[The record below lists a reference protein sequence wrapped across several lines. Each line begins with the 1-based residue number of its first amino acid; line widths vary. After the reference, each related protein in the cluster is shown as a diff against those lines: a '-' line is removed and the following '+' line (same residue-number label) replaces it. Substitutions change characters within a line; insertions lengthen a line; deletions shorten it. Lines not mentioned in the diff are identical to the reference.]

1 MIKILEL
8 FPGVTLRCFPDHR
21 FRQGFLSIQFVRQ
34 LDRGEN
40 ALNALLPAVLLRG
53 CEDCPDLQAITRR
66 LDELYGA
73 AVGATVRRIGDY
85 QTTGLSATFLDNRYA
100 LDGEDLLS
108 AVLQFIGQLLTAPVL
123 EKGSF
128 RRDYVESEKKN
139 LICAIEATVNDK
151 RLYAASRWEKQMFRQ
166 DRGGLPRLGEPEQ
179 IRAITPRKLYR
190 HYQDLLATSRIDIFY
205 VGSAEPERVA
215 ELLKPVFSPA
225 ERQFAPL
232 PPQTPFQSSGFSE
245 KTEQLAVSQGRLC
258 MGFVTPITIRDK
270 EFAAMQVL
278 NSIFGAGMV
287 SKLFMVVREQ
297 LSLCYEIGSSYLGTK
312 GVVSV
317 SAGIDSNMEKPVQ
330 EQVLAQLEACR
341 QGRITDQEL
350 QSAKASIISS
360 LRGTHDSGSAIEGYY
375 AVSALNGLGM
385 TPAEYMEAVSRVTKE
400 DAAQAARTLELDT
413 VYFLKGDA

>member
-1 MIKILEL
+1 MIKLLEL
-8 FPGVTLRCFPDHR
+8 FPGVTLRCFPDSR
-21 FRQGFLSIQFVRQ
+21 FRQGFLSIQFIRE
-34 LDRGEN
+34 LDRAEN

-53 CEDCPDLQAITRR
+53 CEGCPDLQAITRR

-85 QTTGLSATFLDNRYA
+85 QTTGLSATFLDSRYA

-123 EKGSF
+123 ERGSF

-151 RLYAASRWEKQMFRQ
+151 RLYAASRWEKQMFRK

-179 IRAITPRKLYR
+179 IRAITSRKLYR

-215 ELLKPVFSPA
+215 QLLRSVFSFA
-225 ERQFAPL
+225 ERDFAPL
-232 PPQTPFQSSGFSE
+232 PPQTPFQSSGASE
-245 KTEQLAVSQGRLC
+245 KTEKLSVAQGRLC

-270 EFAAMQVL
+270 EFASMQVL

-312 GVVSV
+312 GVVCV
-317 SAGIDSNMEKPVQ
+317 SAGIDSNMEKPVR
-330 EQVLAQLEACR
+330 EQVLTQLEACR
-341 QGRITDQEL
+341 QGQITDPEL
-350 QSAKASIISS
+350 LSAKASIISS
-360 LRGTHDSGSAIEGYY
+360 LRGTHDSGSSIEGYY

-400 DAAQAARTLELDT
+400 DVAKAARTLELDT